1 MNNVHIKIC
10 NLSCDYLLFFRIIF
24 RLWIV
29 FLTLNTTT
37 METTVKRAGSRHD
50 TNIFLIWEH
59 QRYFQTAFQSMAKN
73 MFDLIDH
80 EVSPHVFLLGV
91 KMNDVADKP
100 LQVYLEPKDCGYSA
114 DIFSGLKK
122 LVHELESMEKT
133 TDKVSKSIGASDIQ
147 SNVNNYSY
155 IRAIE
160 TILSNEGLQNDKQ
173 KFVSYPAFINDFAVF
188 IILEVQEG
196 ALYEQYSLKREIYKS
211 NPSFVKSCI
220 WIYLRTCL
228 GFLKNPS
235 NTSDILDKYPEEI
248 MREAGKLF
256 MYTISQCGNNRY
268 SPYGFYEA
276 CNIISSLRYE
286 GREGLGKLVIA
297 EKNHPN
303 IILSLQLEYPI
314 NMNDFRK
321 VRKFLEMSDDKSLII
336 SDATFIY
343 GLGYIKGKYDPQD
356 ESLFIINFVKHFH
369 WEVLHDANTMMIVE
383 YKLPALPK
391 VRINKEKFYI
401 DFRKI
406 FADIKKEQ
414 LDQLWDITSEATKQ
428 KQGTILVIT
437 DNAIEEAKRLG
448 KQCFP
453 VKPIKLR
460 AEIMQ
465 QITSIDGSVL
475 LDRNAVCYAIGA
487 ILDGIATDKGDAS
500 RGARYNSAVRY
511 YEYFGKKCATILVI
525 ISEDGIINLIPNL
538 KHQVTLP
545 AMAYEINK

>member
-1 MNNVHIKIC
+1 VNNVHIKIC

-235 NTSDILDKYPEEI
+235 NTSDIRKRSCGRLESYLCILFHSVEI
-248 MREAGKLF
+248 IDTALMDSMKHAISFHLFGMREEKDWANWLLQKKIIRIL
-256 MYTISQCGNNRY
+256 Y
-268 SPYGFYEA
+268 SA
-276 CNIISSLRYE
+276 CN
-286 GREGLGKLVIA
+286 
-297 EKNHPN
+297 
-303 IILSLQLEYPI
+303 
-314 NMNDFRK
+314 
-321 VRKFLEMSDDKSLII
+321 
-336 SDATFIY
+336 
-343 GLGYIKGKYDPQD
+343 
-356 ESLFIINFVKHFH
+356 
-369 WEVLHDANTMMIVE
+369 WNT
-383 YKLPALPK
+383 
-391 VRINKEKFYI
+391 
-401 DFRKI
+401 
-406 FADIKKEQ
+406 
-414 LDQLWDITSEATKQ
+414 
-428 KQGTILVIT
+428 
-437 DNAIEEAKRLG
+437 
-448 KQCFP
+448 
-453 VKPIKLR
+453 
-460 AEIMQ
+460 
-465 QITSIDGSVL
+465 L
-475 LDRNAVCYAIGA
+475 L
-487 ILDGIATDKGDAS
+487 T
-500 RGARYNSAVRY
+500 
-511 YEYFGKKCATILVI
+511 
-525 ISEDGIINLIPNL
+525 
-538 KHQVTLP
+538 
-545 AMAYEINK
+545 

>member
-1 MNNVHIKIC
+1 
-10 NLSCDYLLFFRIIF
+10 
-24 RLWIV
+24 
-29 FLTLNTTT
+29 
-37 METTVKRAGSRHD
+37 
-50 TNIFLIWEH
+50 
-59 QRYFQTAFQSMAKN
+59 
-73 MFDLIDH
+73 
-80 EVSPHVFLLGV
+80 
-91 KMNDVADKP
+91 
-100 LQVYLEPKDCGYSA
+100 
-114 DIFSGLKK
+114 
-122 LVHELESMEKT
+122 
-133 TDKVSKSIGASDIQ
+133 
-147 SNVNNYSY
+147 
-155 IRAIE
+155 
-160 TILSNEGLQNDKQ
+160 
-173 KFVSYPAFINDFAVF
+173 
-188 IILEVQEG
+188 
-196 ALYEQYSLKREIYKS
+196 
-211 NPSFVKSCI
+211 
-220 WIYLRTCL
+220 
-228 GFLKNPS
+228 
-235 NTSDILDKYPEEI
+235 
-248 MREAGKLF
+248 
-256 MYTISQCGNNRY
+256 
-268 SPYGFYEA
+268 
-276 CNIISSLRYE
+276 
-286 GREGLGKLVIA
+286 
-297 EKNHPN
+297 
-303 IILSLQLEYPI
+303 
-314 NMNDFRK
+314 MNDFRK